1 MKEAA
6 LRMMDHFQTRVRPGS
21 LEKVKALRALVAA
34 YPHIPAGTSDFHVSM
49 NFEWSE
55 SDFGG
60 SSWHLRG
67 VQLRNGKL
75 ELTTGH
81 GKSDGMC
88 GSDQRESPTEDIE
101 AYLSALETNPAQMLG
116 PFL

>member
-1 MKEAA
+1 MKTAA
-6 LRMMDHFQTRVRPGS
+6 LRMMDHFLTRVRPGS
-21 LEKVKALRALVAA
+21 LEKMKALHALVAA
-34 YPHIPAGTSDFHVSM
+34 YPDIPAGTPDFHVSM

-55 SDFGG
+55 SDDGG
-60 SSWHLRG
+60 SSWRLRG

-81 GKSDGMC
+81 GNSDGMC
-88 GSDQRESPTEDIE
+88 GSDQYESPTEDLE